1 MRAGLAGNITLDTEF
16 VSNNAGWLAVIMKF
30 SVVLHTDDGVRYGVT
45 VPGLPG
51 CFSAGDT
58 LDEALDSVRDEA
70 IDLHLEGMAEE
81 GVPLPEPRSLAEY
94 QADPDYAGGVW
105 AVVDVDASRV
115 EGKTEKVNITLPRN
129 LIRRIDEAARIR
141 GSSRSGFLAEAAR
154 QALRKV

>member
-1 MRAGLAGNITLDTEF
+1 
-16 VSNNAGWLAVIMKF
+16 MKLPI
-30 SVVLHTDDGVRYGVT
+30 VLHTDDGVRYGVT

-51 CFSAGDT
+51 CFSAGNT
-58 LDEALDSVRDEA
+58 LDEALDSVREA

-81 GVPLPEPRSLAEY
+81 GEPLLEPRSLAEY

-105 AVVDVDASRV
+105 AVVEVDVSRV

-129 LIRRIDEAARIR
+129 LIRRIDEAARTR

>member
-1 MRAGLAGNITLDTEF
+1 
-16 VSNNAGWLAVIMKF
+16 MKF
-30 SVVLHTDDGVRYGVT
+30 PIVLHTDDSMRYGVT

-58 LDEALDSVRDEA
+58 LDDALDSIREA

-81 GVPLPEPRSLAEY
+81 GISLPEPRSLAEY
-94 QADPDYAGGVW
+94 QADPNYADGVW

-129 LIRRIDEAARIR
+129 LIRRIDDAAKTR

-154 QALRKV
+154 QALRKI

>member
-1 MRAGLAGNITLDTEF
+1 
-16 VSNNAGWLAVIMKF
+16 MKLPI
-30 SVVLHTDDGVRYGVT
+30 VLHTDDGVRYGVT

-51 CFSAGDT
+51 CFFAGNT
-58 LDEALDSVRDEA
+58 LDEALDSVREA

-81 GVPLPEPRSLAEY
+81 GAPIPEPRLLAEY

-105 AVVDVDASRV
+105 AVVEVDASRV

-141 GSSRSGFLAEAAR
+141 GASRSGFLAEAAR

>member
-1 MRAGLAGNITLDTEF
+1 
-16 VSNNAGWLAVIMKF
+16 MKLPI
-30 SVVLHTDDGVRYGVT
+30 VLHTDDGVRYGVT

-51 CFSAGDT
+51 CFSAGNT
-58 LDEALDSVRDEA
+58 LDEALDSVREA

-81 GVPLPEPRSLAEY
+81 GEPLLEPRSLVEY
-94 QADPDYAGGVW
+94 QADPDYADGVW
-105 AVVDVDASRV
+105 AVVEVDVSRV

-129 LIRRIDEAARIR
+129 LIRRIDEAARTR